1 MSFQGL
7 TTAWACMVMMKGKVG
22 VYSIQSSFHYSIPT
36 FIYYN
41 EWQNENGFFNT
52 LDACTCGRSRKSDID
67 IDAHIAHGEVAD
79 PDKYPWIVWLL
90 FLINSTRA
98 SACTGSFLDRE
109 SVLTAGHCIPATLPP
124 GRISV
129 HVGNDRSKLIKVE
142 SFEIHESFKMTN
154 GAKIGHDIAVL
165 KLKRPYPDDVIPIC
179 LPSNPSEKY
188 DHQRAVAAGFGL
200 DEHMKLQKNQ
210 LMHTNVT
217 ILPIS
222 DCSALWSE
230 EAFKNCRKQL

>member
-1 MSFQGL
+1 M
-7 TTAWACMVMMKGKVG
+7 
-22 VYSIQSSFHYSIPT
+22 
-36 FIYYN
+36 
-41 EWQNENGFFNT
+41 
-52 LDACTCGRSRKSDID
+52 
-67 IDAHIAHGEVAD
+67 
-79 PDKYPWIVWLL
+79 
-90 FLINSTRA
+90 
-98 SACTGSFLDRE
+98 CTGSFLDRE

-142 SFEIHESFKMTN
+142 SFEIHESFKMKN
-154 GAKIGHDIAVL
+154 GALLGHDIAVL

-179 LPSNPSEKY
+179 LPSNPLEKY

-210 LMHTNVT
+210 LMHTNVI
-217 ILPIS
+217 ILPNS

-230 EAFKNCRKQL
+230 EAFRNCRKQL